1 MPKIGHN
8 AHPPLSLIIDG
19 VNKLNIKTNIKNRT
33 EVWNKGL
40 IVGQK
45 PPLNA
50 RQLNAVGKKLT
61 AGANLRDMVL
71 FNLAVDS
78 SLGATDLVQ
87 LKLKD
92 LARKGT
98 VMQQVSVMSTQTN
111 HVVEF
116 ELSQTTQ
123 TLIARWALEKQL
135 KPGSYLFA
143 SRISDS
149 PHISARQYARIVA
162 GWMVLVGLDPRDYS
176 AQSLRR
182 SKPMLMVQRTKNLN
196 AAMAQLGH
204 ARLRSTLRFL
214 GINT

>member
-1 MPKIGHN
+1 MN
-8 AHPPLSLIIDG
+8 A
-19 VNKLNIKTNIKNRT
+19 KTNVKNRPA
-33 EVWNKGL
+33 VWNKGL
-40 IVGQK
+40 TVGQK

-50 RQLNAVGKKLT
+50 RQLNAIGKKL
-61 AGANLRDMVL
+61 AAEANLRDMVL

-92 LARKGT
+92 LARKGS
-98 VMQQVSVMSTQTN
+98 VLQQVSVMSTQTN
-111 HVVEF
+111 HIVEF

-123 TLIARWALEKQL
+123 TLIARWAIEKHL
-135 KPGSYLFA
+135 RPGNYLFA

-162 GWMVLVGLDPRDYS
+162 GWMLLIGLDPRDYS

-204 ARLRSTLRFL
+204 ARIRSTLRFL
-214 GINT
+214 GIHT